1 MPWAALPPIGTRLHG
16 IERHTDCPSSGYAVR
31 HRADGK
37 RAAAWVFPD
46 RADDGRRDHGRA
58 RRHRHPD
65 EQQLDPLHQGERR
78 RARPLQRDRGDE
90 DAGRGQVHARAS
102 LRRSHRP
109 QLLHPDLYQ
118 DCDHGMSDGQR
129 VVHGRRHQFAGLDGV
144 VRLREHT
151 GGSAEHANHDRTGGQ
166 LHDDRGDAGR
176 RGQYRVRDL
185 QFPRHSHQRHRQRQP
200 DEQRCD
206 LRDRRHVGLRHH
218 RGRDRVHPDVALQ
231 QLRDAAMETAVTR
244 IQAGGEQ
251 GTTLLEVLVASALL
265 VTLMAG
271 LMSLAGLAISTT
283 ENQGH
288 LAART
293 TEYAQDKMEQLMALA
308 YTDQVSDTRVF
319 PAATAGGTGLKPGG
333 NSSASSPVDKYVDY
347 LDQSG
352 NLCGSAAASCVA
364 PTGTTP
370 PTGWFYQRV
379 WQVADSTNDGT
390 LPTGLKRITVTATI
404 SKGFGGA
411 MKATSTL
418 AVLKTNPF

>member
-1 MPWAALPPIGTRLHG
+1 MKTLLRS
-16 IERHTDCPSSGYAVR
+16 D
-31 HRADGK
+31 
-37 RAAAWVFPD
+37 
-46 RADDGRRDHGRA
+46 
-58 RRHRHPD
+58 
-65 EQQLDPLHQGERR
+65 
-78 RARPLQRDRGDE
+78 
-90 DAGRGQVHARAS
+90 DAGSMLVETLIATGILVAVMA
-102 LRRSHRP
+102 
-109 QLLHPDLYQ
+109 
-118 DCDHGMSDGQR
+118 GVMSI
-129 VVHGRRHQFAGLDGV
+129 GV
-144 VRLREHT
+144 VSMTH
-151 GGSAEHANHDRTGGQ
+151 
-166 LHDDRGDAGR
+166 
-176 RGQYRVRDL
+176 
-185 QFPRHSHQRHRQRQP
+185 
-200 DEQRCD
+200 
-206 LRDRRHVGLRHH
+206 
-218 RGRDRVHPDVALQ
+218 
-231 QLRDAAMETAVTR
+231 
-244 IQAGGEQ
+244 
-251 GTTLLEVLVASALL
+251 
-265 VTLMAG
+265 
-271 LMSLAGLAISTT
+271 T